1 MPPPDWL
8 PDRSICFAVLCW
20 KMEDGDWREAF
31 QARPSSRP
39 DDDDLPVVS
48 TFFLLLSKRSEGV
61 EEECTSF
68 SSLPKLGS

>member
-1 MPPPDWL
+1 
-8 PDRSICFAVLCW
+8 
-20 KMEDGDWREAF
+20 MEDGDWGEAF
-31 QARPSSRP
+31 QMRPSSRP

-61 EEECTSF
+61 EECTSF